1 MMLNRVSTT
10 ENHIC
15 FKRKINRKKEY
26 EKVFQDE
33 VTQLLKNESQME
45 KADQGDDPVD
55 VYNDTSI
62 DDFGQY

>member
-1 MMLNRVSTT
+1 MWHKN
-10 ENHIC
+10 NIC

-33 VTQLLKNESQME
+33 VTQLLKSESQLE
-45 KADQGDDPVD
+45 QADQADDPVD

-62 DDFGQY
+62 DNFGQYWT

>member
-1 MMLNRVSTT
+1 MWHKNK
-10 ENHIC
+10 IC

-33 VTQLLKNESQME
+33 VTQLLKNESQLE
-45 KADQGDDPVD
+45 QADQGDDPVD

-62 DDFGQY
+62 DDFGQYWT